1 MHESE
6 SFIYSQDDIL
16 GHGATSNVYKGI
28 SKKDGSF
35 CALKV
40 FKNKRDSTWK
50 ILKRELD
57 ILTKIKHEN
66 IVRIFGMEIDGCT
79 GQPIIIMEF
88 LNRGTLY
95 DQLRE
100 PENLYGFC
108 DQMFLSLLKDL
119 AAGLTQLQIAGIV
132 HRDIKPTNILRS
144 IVSEGREIYKLS
156 DFGTAKAISGEDE
169 MESIVGTEEYVHPA
183 MFEKAFL
190 NREAE
195 LISSIH
201 LDQWSLGITLY
212 HVATGKVPFQTKE
225 GLRRNRMCRL
235 QMIKQKPSGVI
246 CAREHEDGGI
256 IWERELPATCILS
269 RFLSKEIGNTI
280 SHLLETNL
288 AKAWTIPDFLRNV
301 ETLLKKVPVHV
312 MQPSQDR
319 LEIFYLNPQDT
330 IPHLKDAI
338 AQEWEIP
345 GQQQLLFHGCI
356 NLTLPFETKSISE
369 YPTTRLGQPIILIE
383 KNLIKDIKIPTLLIE
398 TISFPKEISAKDS
411 SIAVQICAQIYK
423 MMRHFHHHSHIHD
436 CMMYTVG
443 IINSLISSEIR
454 NTQLLMGH
462 FNYHSL
468 KQEYKSS
475 FESVNILENF
485 TGYSTI
491 RKKYKNVKILFKEAE
506 KLSKIIKSR
515 NIITANVYYNVA
527 ERNYLEAIF
536 KKVKANFDEHEKL
549 FAKVRE
555 DFQNWQRKSLNALEV
570 ISNLKKR
577 LIAETTF
584 QKIYENTKWDK
595 KIRQQ
600 TNELIA
606 CSKTE
611 ANRLSDLNSALDQ
624 LVSFDMCFK

>member
-1 MHESE
+1 MR
-6 SFIYSQDDIL
+6 QL
-16 GHGATSNVYKGI
+16 VAV
-28 SKKDGSF
+28 
-35 CALKV
+35 
-40 FKNKRDSTWK
+40 R
-50 ILKRELD
+50 
-57 ILTKIKHEN
+57 LTTADTTIPVHPKWEPQAYHQ
-66 IVRIFGMEIDGCT
+66 GCT
-79 GQPIIIMEF
+79 VS
-88 LNRGTLY
+88 LLGTL
-95 DQLRE
+95 Q
-100 PENLYGFC
+100 
-108 DQMFLSLLKDL
+108 
-119 AAGLTQLQIAGIV
+119 
-132 HRDIKPTNILRS
+132 
-144 IVSEGREIYKLS
+144 
-156 DFGTAKAISGEDE
+156 
-169 MESIVGTEEYVHPA
+169 HPA

-225 GLRRNRMCRL
+225 GPRRNRMCRL

-288 AKAWTIPDFLRNV
+288 VKAWTIPDFLRNV
-301 ETLLKKVPVHV
+301 EKLLKKVPVHV

-330 IPHLKDAI
+330 VPHLKDAI

-369 YPTTRLGQPIILIE
+369 YPPTRLGQPIILIE

-462 FNYHSL
+462 FNYHAL

-485 TGYSTI
+485 TGYSNI
-491 RKKYKNVKILFKEAE
+491 RKQYKTVKILFKEAV

-515 NIITANVYYNVA
+515 NIIAANIYYNVA

-536 KKVKANFDEHEKL
+536 EKVKANFDEHEKL

-555 DFQNWQRKSLNALEV
+555 DFQKWQRKNLNALDV

-577 LIAETTF
+577 VIAETKF
-584 QKIYENTKWDK
+584 QKMYENTKWDK
-595 KIRQQ
+595 KIHQQ

-611 ANRLSDLNSALDQ
+611 ANRLSDLNSALDH
-624 LVSFDMCFK
+624 LVSFGMCFK